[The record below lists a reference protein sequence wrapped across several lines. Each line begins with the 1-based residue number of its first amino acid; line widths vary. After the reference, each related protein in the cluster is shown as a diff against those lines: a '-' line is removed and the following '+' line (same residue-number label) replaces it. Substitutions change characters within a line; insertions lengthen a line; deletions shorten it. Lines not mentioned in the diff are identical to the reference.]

1 MQTVVMPK
9 LGDTMEEGKILNW
22 LVKEGDTIAKGDAL
36 AEIETEKVTIPVE
49 AFSAGVVRK
58 ILVPAGTTVPVGEP
72 IALTG
77 TADEPLPAQA
87 GGQARAEAAQQ
98 AAPGAGRPTEQLT
111 HEQAQAGAA
120 PETIPPPAA
129 QPLTSTA
136 AQAAPQPA
144 MAGGAPAPT
153 GTANGRAAQAQ
164 APATQPQ
171 AAAAPSGERVFISP
185 IARRIAV
192 EHGLDINSIHGTGPS
207 GRVIREDV
215 EAALAQQEAAR
226 AAQVAQ
232 PQPAAPAAIAAAAVP
247 AAQPGEEVRAVPLS
261 MMRKTIAKRLQQSA
275 QTAPHFYVTM
285 AIDATELGELRE
297 QINSYAATLPQ
308 PLKISLNDLIIKGVA
323 LALAAMPEVN
333 VSFNGDELLFK
344 SHINVGMA
352 VALEQGLIV
361 PVIRDADKRGV
372 LDIARE
378 SRRLAEAARTG
389 KLKPEEFQGGTFSIS
404 NLGMYGVDEFTAII
418 NPPEAGILAIGTATP
433 TPVVRE
439 GQVVVRDIMK
449 VTLSVDHRAL
459 DGATAARWLQELKK
473 LLEQPMALLV

>member
-1 MQTVVMPK
+1 MHTVVMPK

-22 LVKEGDTIAKGDAL
+22 LVKEGDTVNKGDAL

-49 AFSAGVVRK
+49 AFNAGVVRK
-58 ILVPAGTTVPVGEP
+58 ILAPNGTTVPVGEP

-77 TADEPLPAQA
+77 TADEPLPAEA

-98 AAPGAGRPTEQLT
+98 AAPGAGNPTELT
-111 HEQAQAGAA
+111 HEQTQAGAA
-120 PETIPPPAA
+120 PETVLPPEG

-136 AQAAPQPA
+136 TQAAPQPA

-153 GTANGRAAQAQ
+153 GAANGRATQAQAQ
-164 APATQPQ
+164 TAS
-171 AAAAPSGERVFISP
+171 AAAVPGGERVFISP

-192 EHGLDINSIHGTGPS
+192 EHGLDINAIHGTGPS

-232 PQPAAPAAIAAAAVP
+232 PAAPAATAATAVP

-297 QINSYAATLPQ
+297 QINSYASTLPQ

-333 VSFNGDELLFK
+333 VSFNGDELLYK

-378 SRRLAEAARTG
+378 ARRLAEAARNG

-418 NPPEAGILAIGTATP
+418 NPPEAAILAIGAATP

-439 GQVVVRDIMK
+439 GQVAVRDIMK

>member
-1 MQTVVMPK
+1 MHTVVMPK

-22 LVKEGDTIAKGDAL
+22 LVKEGDTVNKGDAL

-49 AFSAGVVRK
+49 AFNAGVVRK

-98 AAPGAGRPTEQLT
+98 AAPGAGRPTELT
-111 HEQAQAGAA
+111 REQAQAGAA
-120 PETIPPPAA
+120 PETVLPSAG

-136 AQAAPQPA
+136 AQAVPQPA
-144 MAGGAPAPT
+144 MAGGAPTPT

-164 APATQPQ
+164 APATQPP
-171 AAAAPSGERVFISP
+171 AAPSGERVFISP

-333 VSFNGDELLFK
+333 VSFNGDELLYK
-344 SHINVGMA
+344 SHSNVGMA

-418 NPPEAGILAIGTATP
+418 NPPEAAILAIGTATP

>member
-1 MQTVVMPK
+1 MHTVVMPK

-22 LVKEGDTIAKGDAL
+22 LVKEGDTVAKGDAL

-49 AFSAGVVRK
+49 AFNAGVVRK
-58 ILVPAGTTVPVGEP
+58 ILVPNGTTVPVGEP

-77 TADEPLPAQA
+77 TADEPLPAEA
-87 GGQARAEAAQQ
+87 GGQARAEAAQE
-98 AAPGAGRPTEQLT
+98 AAPGAGNPTELT

-120 PETIPPPAA
+120 PETVLPPTG

-136 AQAAPQPA
+136 TQAAPQPA
-144 MAGGAPAPT
+144 MAGAPPAPT
-153 GTANGRAAQAQ
+153 GAANGRAPQAQ
-164 APATQPQ
+164 APATQP
-171 AAAAPSGERVFISP
+171 AAVPGGERVFISP

-192 EHGLDINSIHGTGPS
+192 EHGLDINTIQGTGPS

-232 PQPAAPAAIAAAAVP
+232 PQPVVPTATAAAAVP

-333 VSFNGDELLFK
+333 VSFNGDELLYK

-372 LDIARE
+372 LDIVRE
-378 SRRLAEAARTG
+378 SRRLAEAARSG

-418 NPPEAGILAIGTATP
+418 NPPEAAILAIGAATP

-439 GQVVVRDIMK
+439 GQVAVRDIMK